1 MSQLAIANKIDF
13 EELQWWIDNMVIF
26 ICVVKPEEGQNEFK
40 DVPSTDGMRL
50 SYENSELLKL
60 RLENDLPAKHIAEL
74 KQAFRNKDFDKFSKI
89 TI

>member
-74 KQAFRNKDFDKFSKI
+74 K
-89 TI
+89 